1 MPMRTALASIAVVFV
16 LAIISAGL
24 FVASGAYDVGAD
36 TPHSPA
42 TRATIELFRD
52 RSIAV
57 RARSVN
63 PPNLADE
70 RLVLK
75 GAGQYAAMC
84 ANCHLA
90 PGIPESEL
98 RQGLY
103 PRPPNLSRYPV
114 DPRTA
119 FWVVKHGLKMTAMP
133 AWGREHDDSTIWS
146 IVGFVSRLP
155 EMSPQQY
162 RDIVAKAPPDE
173 EMRPMETQGGV
184 QGK

>member
-1 MPMRTALASIAVVFV
+1 MRTALASIAVVFV

-70 RLVLK
+70 RGSRTVRGDVRELSPR
-75 GAGQYAAMC
+75 AGHTGRASIPDRRTS
-84 ANCHLA
+84 
-90 PGIPESEL
+90 PGTRSIP
-98 RQGLY
+98 
-103 PRPPNLSRYPV
+103 
-114 DPRTA
+114 
-119 FWVVKHGLKMTAMP
+119 
-133 AWGREHDDSTIWS
+133 GRSFGS
-146 IVGFVSRLP
+146 
-155 EMSPQQY
+155 
-162 RDIVAKAPPDE
+162 
-173 EMRPMETQGGV
+173 
-184 QGK
+184 

>member
-1 MPMRTALASIAVVFV
+1 MRTALASIAVVFV

-57 RARSVN
+57 CARSVN

-90 PGIPESEL
+90 PGIPAGPLSPTAEPLPVPGRSPD
-98 RQGLY
+98 GL
-103 PRPPNLSRYPV
+103 L
-114 DPRTA
+114 
-119 FWVVKHGLKMTAMP
+119 
-133 AWGREHDDSTIWS
+133 GREARTEDD
-146 IVGFVSRLP
+146 
-155 EMSPQQY
+155 
-162 RDIVAKAPPDE
+162 RDAGLGTRA
-173 EMRPMETQGGV
+173 R
-184 QGK
+184 